1 MTFKNNQI
9 ILPDG
14 DSKLLIKK
22 YFNRQKKSHQL
33 RKTHISLLFLPVKKI
48 FHSIENQH
56 FNFINVGF
64 FFDQP
69 ETTLLN

>member
-1 MTFKNNQI
+1 MRFKSNQI

-14 DSKLLIKK
+14 DSKLLDKK
-22 YFNRQKKSHQL
+22 YFNRQEFSHQL
-33 RKTHISLLFLPVKKI
+33 RKTHSSLLFLPVKKN

-64 FFDQP
+64 F
-69 ETTLLN
+69 